1 MVSSASTTGAK
12 GGISDEQVKYFKRVQ
27 AMRLKNPA
35 LIGFGI
41 SNHTTFNQACE
52 QASGA
57 IIGSA
62 FINLLRN
69 SHDFKM
75 DIGTFIKSVKG

>member
-1 MVSSASTTGAK
+1 MK
-12 GGISDEQVKYFKRVQ
+12 
-27 AMRLKNPA
+27 LNNPA

-41 SNHTTFNQACE
+41 SNHSTFNQACE

-62 FINLLRN
+62 FINLLRQ
-69 SHDFKM
+69 SRDFKK
-75 DIGTFIKSVKG
+75 DIYTFIKSVKGYQ